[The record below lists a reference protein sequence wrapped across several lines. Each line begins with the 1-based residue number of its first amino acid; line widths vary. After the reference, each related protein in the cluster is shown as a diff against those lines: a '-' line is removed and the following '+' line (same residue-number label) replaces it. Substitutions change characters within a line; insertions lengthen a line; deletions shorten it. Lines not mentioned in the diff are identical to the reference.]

1 MQNKEPGEER
11 DLLLK
16 IAVGNQQA
24 FRLIFDAYKN
34 KVYSYANRYLKSK
47 ESAEEVVQETFLKIW
62 LKKENLTVVENFGG
76 YIRKIAVNLTL
87 DSLRALAAENKTT
100 DFQKV
105 VWREQDNGTED
116 AIMRKDA
123 QSYID
128 QLLDKL
134 PKQQGL
140 VYRMCHIEGMKQKE
154 VAEIL
159 HIAPAT
165 VKVHLREALK
175 TLRTLVDE
183 NNVIPLIAFIFI
195 RVIM

>member
-1 MQNKEPGEER
+1 MQIKELGEER
-11 DLLLK
+11 DLMLK
-16 IAVGNQQA
+16 IAVGDQQA

-34 KVYSYANRYLKSK
+34 KVFSYANRYLKSK
-47 ESAEEVVQETFLKIW
+47 ERAEEVVQETFLKIW
-62 LKKENLTVVENFGG
+62 LKRESLGTIENFGG
-76 YIRKIAVNLTL
+76 YIRRIAVNLTL
-87 DSLRALAAENKTT
+87 DSLRAIAAENKTT
-100 DFQKV
+100 DLQKV
-105 VWREQDNGTED
+105 VWMEQDTGTED
-116 AIMRKDA
+116 TIMRKDA
-123 QSYID
+123 ESYVD

-175 TLRTLVDE
+175 TLRTMVDK
-183 NNVIPLIAFIFI
+183 NNTIPLISFVFIGLLK
-195 RVIM
+195 

>member
-1 MQNKEPGEER
+1 MQIKELGEER
-11 DLLLK
+11 DLMLK
-16 IAVGNQQA
+16 IAVGDQQA

-34 KVYSYANRYLKSK
+34 KVFSYANRYLKSK
-47 ESAEEVVQETFLKIW
+47 ERAEEVVQETFLKIW
-62 LKKENLTVVENFGG
+62 LKRESLDTIENFGG
-76 YIRKIAVNLTL
+76 YIRRIAVNLTL
-87 DSLRALAAENKTT
+87 DSLRAIAAENKTT
-100 DFQKV
+100 DLQKV
-105 VWREQDNGTED
+105 VWMEQDTGTED

-123 QSYID
+123 ESYID

-175 TLRTLVDE
+175 TLRTMVDK
-183 NNVIPLIAFIFI
+183 NNTIPLISFVFIGLLK
-195 RVIM
+195 

>member
-62 LKKENLTVVENFGG
+62 LKKENLTAVENFGG

-100 DFQKV
+100 DFQKA

-116 AIMRKDA
+116 AIMQKDA

-175 TLRTLVDE
+175 TLRTMVDE

>member
-34 KVYSYANRYLKSK
+34 KVYSYANRYLKSR
-47 ESAEEVVQETFLKIW
+47 ERAEEVVQETFLKIW
-62 LKKENLTVVENFGG
+62 LKKENLSEIENFGG
-76 YIRKIAVNLTL
+76 YIRKIAVNHTL
-87 DSLRALAAENKTT
+87 DSFRALAAENKITNL
-100 DFQKV
+100 QKV
-105 VWREQDNGTED
+105 VWSEQDNGTED
-116 AIMRKDA
+116 AIMRRDA
-123 QSYID
+123 QSYVD

-134 PKQQGL
+134 PKQQKL

-183 NNVIPLIAFIFI
+183 NNAIPLITFIFI
-195 RVIM
+195 GIMV

>member
-1 MQNKEPGEER
+1 MQNKELGEER
-11 DLLLK
+11 DLMLK
-16 IAVGNQQA
+16 IAVGDQQA

-34 KVYSYANRYLKSK
+34 KVFSYANRYLKSK
-47 ESAEEVVQETFLKIW
+47 ERAEEVVQETFLKIW
-62 LKKENLTVVENFGG
+62 LKRENLNTIENFGG
-76 YIRKIAVNLTL
+76 YIRRIAVNLTL
-87 DSLRALAAENKTT
+87 DLLRAIAAENKTS
-100 DFQKV
+100 DLQKV
-105 VWREQDNGTED
+105 EWSEQDTGTED

-123 QSYID
+123 QSYVD
-128 QLLDKL
+128 QLLAKL

-175 TLRTLVDE
+175 TLRTMVGE
-183 NNVIPLIAFIFI
+183 NNTIPLISFVFLGLLK
-195 RVIM
+195 

>member
-1 MQNKEPGEER
+1 MQNKELGEER
-11 DLLLK
+11 DLILK
-16 IAVGNQQA
+16 IAVGDQQA

-34 KVYSYANRYLKSK
+34 KVFSYSNRYLKSK
-47 ESAEEVVQETFLKIW
+47 EKAEEVVQETFLKIW
-62 LKKENLTVVENFGG
+62 LKRESLNEIENFGG

-87 DSLRALAAENKTT
+87 DSLRALAAENKKA
-100 DFQKV
+100 DLSKV
-105 VWREQDNGTED
+105 MWTEHDTGTED
-116 AIMRKDA
+116 EIMRKDA
-123 QSYID
+123 QTYVD

-159 HIAPAT
+159 HIAPST

-175 TLRTLVDE
+175 TLRTLVGD
-183 NNVIPLIAFIFI
+183 NNAIPLISFVFLGLLK
-195 RVIM
+195 